1 MMNDKECRAIMP
13 RPKAN
18 GKEPLSPREK
28 TILHGLLEGLTDG
41 EIAAQLGLSEK
52 TVNSHMRHLTAKL
65 GAKNRT
71 HAVVQALRGN
81 LLQLDQV
88 NI

>member
-1 MMNDKECRAIMP
+1 MMNDKGGRGAM
-13 RPKAN
+13 RRLNGN
-18 GKEPLSPREK
+18 GKEQLSPREK

-41 EIAAQLGLSEK
+41 EIAVLLGLSEK

-81 LLQLDQV
+81 LLQLDK
-88 NI
+88 

>member
-1 MMNDKECRAIMP
+1 MMNDKAGRGAMRCP
-13 RPKAN
+13 NGN
-18 GKEPLSPREK
+18 GKEQLSPREK
-28 TILHGLLEGLTDG
+28 TILQGLLEGLTDG
-41 EIAAQLGLSEK
+41 EIAVLLGLSEK

-81 LLQLDQV
+81 LLQLDK
-88 NI
+88 

>member
-1 MMNDKECRAIMP
+1 MARAI
-13 RPKAN
+13 
-18 GKEPLSPREK
+18 
-28 TILHGLLEGLTDG
+28 THGLLEGLTDG
-41 EIAAQLGLSEK
+41 EIAVLLGLSEK

-81 LLQLDQV
+81 LLQLDK
-88 NI
+88 